1 MSELV
6 SSNLCVGERG
16 GGESRTEVIVEIVVG
31 IIRMAGS
38 LHNKLLEF
46 SASLQQARKVSSAFL
61 KLLLYSVYSFKNG
74 AY

>member
-6 SSNLCVGERG
+6 SSNLCVGGKG
-16 GGESRTEVIVEIVVG
+16 GGETRTEVIVEIVVG

-46 SASLQQARKVSSAFL
+46 SASLHAGQKGIQR
-61 KLLLYSVYSFKNG
+61 LLEVVAVLCVLF
-74 AY
+74 